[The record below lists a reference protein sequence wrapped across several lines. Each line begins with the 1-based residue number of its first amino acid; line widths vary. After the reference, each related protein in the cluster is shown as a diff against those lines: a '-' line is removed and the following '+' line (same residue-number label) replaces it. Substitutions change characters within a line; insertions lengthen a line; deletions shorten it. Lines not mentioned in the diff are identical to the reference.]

1 MPCDASDSDIYTEFG
16 VLTNKGSCSR
26 REAIRLLLTR
36 FGLSPKEVY
45 RRIEAVR
52 KPVNDLAA
60 DCRCVRLLDSISSC
74 LLLSVP
80 ARPTR
85 ARSAVAKQRRV
96 TEARSS
102 KKKTADRS
110 RRAVAE
116 STRRAAFGRHEVGPC
131 PDSTGTAAR
140 HRSSSR
146 SPHTTRRLP
155 STKRGFVP
163 FRSTISRRQPSSS
176 AP

>member
-1 MPCDASDSDIYTEFG
+1 MGPARAAKLS
-16 VLTNKGSCSR
+16 
-26 REAIRLLLTR
+26 RLLLPGSD
-36 FGLSPKEVY
+36 FL
-45 RRIEAVR
+45 RRRSTGASKPSK

-60 DCRCVRLLDSISSC
+60 DCRCVAC
-74 LLLSVP
+74 LTTFRRVCYCLCP
-80 ARPTR
+80 PEPTR
-85 ARSAVAKQRRV
+85 GKECSGQTAPGDRSPVIQEKDGRPIP
-96 TEARSS
+96 T
-102 KKKTADRS
+102 RS
-110 RRAVAE
+110 RRVHPTPRLR
-116 STRRAAFGRHEVGPC
+116 SPRGRPLPRLNRNRRG
-131 PDSTGTAAR
+131 